1 MSSIGIITAL
11 KSEAN
16 CLGTLTKK
24 KDVLHIVSGIGP
36 TAAGRAAKKLCSKGC
51 SGLISF
57 GYAGALI
64 SSYRS
69 GVLAIGY
76 SVSNGYNTFEIYSD
90 WLTDFINLVKND
102 NTLPMHMTAFL
113 SLPASLNNKLQKVSY
128 AQNGSWDAVEMESYA
143 IAEVADKHEIPLLVI
158 RAILDEFDTMI
169 PEGAANTVDA
179 KGQQKSLASLYELVK
194 KPSDLRKYLELAA
207 AKSKADKTLSRVAT
221 LISRVNLP

>member
-36 TAAGRAAKKLCSKGC
+36 TAAGRAAKELCNKGC

-57 GYAGALI
+57 GYAGALN

-69 GVLAIGY
+69 GELAIGH
-76 SVSNGYNTFEIYSD
+76 SVSNGYNTFELYSE
-90 WLTDFINLVKND
+90 WLTDFINMVKNN
-102 NTLPMHMTAFL
+102 NTPPMHMTAFL
-113 SLPASLNNKLQKVSY
+113 SLPAPLNNKHQKVNH

-143 IAEVADKHEIPLLVI
+143 IAEVADKHRIPLLVI
-158 RAILDEFDTMI
+158 RAILDELDTMI
-169 PEGAANTVDA
+169 PEGAANTIDA
-179 KGQQKSLASLYELVK
+179 KGQQKTLATFYELVK
-194 KPSDLRKYLELAA
+194 IPSDLRKYLELAA
-207 AKSKADKTLSRVAT
+207 AKSKADKTLSRVAA